1 MQAFECTGQWWLPN
15 DESHGAAGTLKVSQ
29 SGDLRLWLV
38 GGLGPVAPFKSKNHP
53 VILGWVDKSP
63 PGNVVTLHGCAL
75 GGSTVGSGS
84 DTRENYYAA
93 RAYFG
98 AHLTQQADFAFKSM
112 SLHLAGLSEWAHG
125 YSRFEKGSLPG
136 GMEER
141 AALLWYKYKNPLVA
155 EVPGGRMTLSAG
167 LTSHIGD
174 REYQF
179 REPVGL
185 SVNCED
191 AKSADE
197 MNGDYVYPLQNL
209 MTFVCDRAQEV
220 EEFAVRQGEF
230 PANAAARDIRV
241 IGPRVQPED
250 EGVATDT
257 MRHFQMLFTLEDV
270 EFADFVGRWLRVTEK
285 YAAACSVFFGL
296 QYGPPAFID
305 MSFPGIVQSLYLYYS
320 HRDDGVAARA
330 EAARRLKDVLSNLQ
344 RADADWIVD
353 RLRVSFSPP
362 LQWVLRKLIEE
373 HPSVM
378 NRLVSGRQERFV
390 GGVINTLKYTL
401 LRESDLDSV
410 ASHGA
415 HLYWTMQRLRF
426 LFKACLLRELGF
438 SDEKIG
444 GLFERN
450 GLYQHICDIE
460 AAEETRRRQAPT

>member
-1 MQAFECTGQWWLPN
+1 M
-15 DESHGAAGTLKVSQ
+15 SS
-29 SGDLRLWLV
+29 LWM
-38 GGLGPVAPFKSKNHP
+38 AR
-53 VILGWVDKSP
+53 
-63 PGNVVTLHGCAL
+63 AL

-84 DTRENYYAA
+84 NTRENYHAA

-98 AHLTQQADFAFKSM
+98 AHLTQQADFAFKRM
-112 SLHLAGLSEWAHG
+112 SLRLGGLSEW
-125 YSRFEKGSLPG
+125 SRGFSGFEKGSLQG
-136 GMEER
+136 GVEEC
-141 AALLWYKYKNPLVA
+141 AALLWYKYKNPLMA
-155 EVPGGRMTLSAG
+155 EVPGGHLTLGAG
-167 LTSHIGD
+167 LASQQSD

-179 REPVGL
+179 REPVSL

-209 MTFVCDRAQEV
+209 MTFVCDRAEEV
-220 EEFAVRQGEF
+220 EEFAVRPGEF

-250 EGVATDT
+250 EGVATDPV
-257 MRHFQMLFTLEDV
+257 RHFQMLFTLEDV
-270 EFADFVGRWLRVTEK
+270 EFTDIVGRWLRVNEK

-305 MSFPGIVQSLYLYYS
+305 MTFPGIVQSLCLYYS
-320 HRDDGVAARA
+320 HRDDGVAART

-344 RADADWIVD
+344 TGDADWIVD
-353 RLRVSFSPP
+353 RLEVSPSSP
-362 LQWVLRKLIEE
+362 LQFVLRKLVEE
-373 HPSVM
+373 HPRVM

-401 LRESDLDSV
+401 LRESDLDAA

-415 HLYWTMQRLRF
+415 HLYWMMQRLRF

-438 SDEKIG
+438 SDEKMG
-444 GLFERN
+444 ALFERN
-450 GLYQHICDIE
+450 GLYQHVCDIE
-460 AAEETRRRQAPT
+460 ATEETRRRQAPS